1 LARNAS
7 LRAAV
12 TALAAAASDSALGV
26 DEKKTQE
33 STVEEV
39 WRSPARYL
47 WAILLAR
54 LYESTPLVCPICQA
68 DMRIVALTYR
78 DVLMSREA
86 GSRERP

>member
-1 LARNAS
+1 LAPNAS

-68 DMRIVALTYR
+68 DMR
-78 DVLMSREA
+78 SW
-86 GSRERP
+86 P